1 MQSKKQIHWFWSQK
15 AFIPHW
21 SCWGKSSDA
30 GERFFYWW
38 WRACVGK
45 WSHTVSQSLEPLSCR
60 SSAEPLSSAS
70 TYDLNFLVLNAVYVT
85 PYKLRTL
92 SKGLLEYCTDDT
104 YEEMLKLCIRT
115 EKYWNWFT
123 KLVSG
128 SSLAILCSCVVQLTC
143 FVMWNES
150 KFCS

>member
-38 WRACVGK
+38 WRACAGK
-45 WSHTVSQSLEPLSCR
+45 WSHTVSQSLEPLCCR

-85 PYKLRTL
+85 LYKLRTL
-92 SKGLLEYCTDDT
+92 SEGLLHRWYLWGDAEALYQNR
-104 YEEMLKLCIRT
+104 E
-115 EKYWNWFT
+115 YWNWFT